1 MIAEK
6 HIWWKDA
13 KWGKI
18 RGQLWKQKLR
28 NIRMCPD
35 SNLGTTNEK
44 ERQSIL
50 IIYTKCHHSNIH
62 KPKSF
67 IFGIIQLLQITPM
80 LTSCSVCSCW
90 REKLRPPLKKREKKL
105 PCLDDQSWPHT
116 KMFPNWKRG
125 LCVILSLPGPF
136 YGTSEVGCF
145 DVSHL
150 MGHLQS
156 CFETIT
162 HLASPFLVW
171 VSADVFRFGLGTW
184 RMQEGKHSR
193 SHLGPWQAWAYYTEL
208 HPGGEKWDVLVHS
221 RMSPEDWGRGGPR
234 LYKPP
239 LSHWLLDPL

>member
-1 MIAEK
+1 
-6 HIWWKDA
+6 
-13 KWGKI
+13 
-18 RGQLWKQKLR
+18 
-28 NIRMCPD
+28 
-35 SNLGTTNEK
+35 
-44 ERQSIL
+44 
-50 IIYTKCHHSNIH
+50 
-62 KPKSF
+62 
-67 IFGIIQLLQITPM
+67 M

-90 REKLRPPLKKREKKL
+90 REKLCPPLKKKRKKL

-116 KMFPNWKRG
+116 RMFPNQKRG
-125 LCVILSLPGPF
+125 LCVILSLPSPF

-150 MGHLQS
+150 TGHLHF

-193 SHLGPWQAWAYYTEL
+193 SLLGPWQAWAYYTEL

-221 RMSPEDWGRGGPR
+221 RMSPEDGEDPGCTNPLFHTDSLTVSKAVLTKTEKCAKRAWFSHPLQFTGPIIKTR
-234 LYKPP
+234 LPVKK
-239 LSHWLLDPL
+239 